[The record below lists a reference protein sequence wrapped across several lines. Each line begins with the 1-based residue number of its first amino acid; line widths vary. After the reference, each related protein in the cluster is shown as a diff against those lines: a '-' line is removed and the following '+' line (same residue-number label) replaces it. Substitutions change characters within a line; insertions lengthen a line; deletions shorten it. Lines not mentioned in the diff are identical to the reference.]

1 MRDYRK
7 IEAWQLAD
15 DLAVAIYRLSNVLPR
30 EEIYGLT
37 SQMRRSAVSVAANIV
52 EGSARETKGDY
63 LHFLH
68 IARGSLAETR
78 HFIHLTPRLEYV
90 PESDANAVEELSRR
104 AYACLHGLIKA
115 EEKDAGKPDRLA
127 ATVKA
132 LAVLGSAHLSLIPA
146 HDL

>member
-15 DLAVAIYRLSNVLPR
+15 DLAVAVYRLSNGLPR

-52 EGSARETKGDY
+52 EGSSRETKGDY

-68 IARGSLAETR
+68 IARGSLAETQY
-78 HFIHLTPRLEYV
+78 FIHLARRLAYV
-90 PESDANAVEELSRR
+90 PEPAADPVEELSRR

-115 EEKDAGKPDRLA
+115 VQKDAGKPGPLA

-132 LAVLGSAHLSLIPA
+132 LALVGTVHLLLFPAQVL
-146 HDL
+146 

>member
-15 DLAVAIYRLSNVLPR
+15 DLAVAIYRLSNGLPR

-68 IARGSLAETR
+68 IARGSLAETQY
-78 HFIHLTPRLEYV
+78 FIHLTRRLEFV
-90 PESDANAVEELSRR
+90 PEPDANVWRNSAAGRMPASTALSRR
-104 AYACLHGLIKA
+104 WKKTL
-115 EEKDAGKPDRLA
+115 ESP
-127 ATVKA
+127 TV
-132 LAVLGSAHLSLIPA
+132 
-146 HDL
+146 